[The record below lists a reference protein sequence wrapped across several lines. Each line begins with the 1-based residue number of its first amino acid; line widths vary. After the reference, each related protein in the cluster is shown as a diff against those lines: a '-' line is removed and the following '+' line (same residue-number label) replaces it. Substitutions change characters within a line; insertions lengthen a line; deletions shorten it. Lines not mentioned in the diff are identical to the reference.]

1 MSKKKWVLAVLFIAI
16 ALFCYKRW
24 DVWFGNPPEPG
35 YDIQHHPARV
45 LLTVGP
51 SESSRYVSWQCD
63 SVRQP
68 GWLDLCDTL
77 GHDTLVY
84 ETMSV
89 PFRSRAGIAAYFSV
103 LLDSL
108 KADSVYRY
116 RIRVGQDTTAWMQFH
131 MPAASDDYSFLYFG
145 DVQDE
150 VDDNAFDSLLPNI
163 MAHNADASFLLFGG
177 DLIERPMDK
186 YWGKV
191 FASLSSYAYTYPIV
205 SVPGNHEYLKGV
217 TRTLEERFPLV
228 FPYYDMEAHDDNAL
242 FSFKQGDARFFLLDS
257 NKDFWRLWSQ
267 RMWLEKELSAS
278 KEKWKI
284 VVLHHPIRSIK
295 SSMNNWVVKQF
306 FDDLVCEKG
315 VDLVLQGHEHGYARF
330 NVDAESDKGMT
341 EPLRLVSY
349 CSRKDYMLQFH
360 GDVAKWGTDSRYFQ
374 RITFSGDTLSLS
386 TFDAGLQLYD
396 RVKIVKTEDSRRLID
411 EGTDISERIRVS
423 DWFRANKSAKKVK
436 KFEENIEKWRKSKR

>member
-1 MSKKKWVLAVLFIAI
+1 MSKKKWFLAVLFIAI
-16 ALFCYKRW
+16 ALFCHKRW
-24 DVWFGNPPEPG
+24 DTWFGNPPEPG

-77 GHDTLVY
+77 GHDTLIY

-108 KADSVYRY
+108 KADTEYRY
-116 RIRVGQDTTAWMQFH
+116 RIRVGQDTTDWLGFH
-131 MPAASDDYSFLYFG
+131 MPPASDNFSFLYFG

-163 MAHNADASFLLFGG
+163 MSRHADASFLLFGG
-177 DLIERPMDK
+177 DLIERPMDQ
-186 YWGKV
+186 YWAKV
-191 FASLSSYAYTYPIV
+191 FASLSSYASSYPIV

-217 TRTLEERFPLV
+217 VRKLEERFPLV
-228 FPYYDMEAHDDNAL
+228 FPYYKMDSPSDNAL
-242 FSFKQGDARFFLLDS
+242 FTFKMGDARFFLLDS
-257 NKDFWRLWSQ
+257 NKDFWCMWSQ
-267 RMWLEKELSAS
+267 RKWLEEELAAS
-278 KEKWKI
+278 TEKWKI

-295 SSMNNWVVKQF
+295 SSMNNWVVRQF

-330 NVDAESDKGMT
+330 NADTISGKGMA

-349 CSRKDYMLQFH
+349 CSRKDYMLNFH
-360 GDVAKWGTDSRYFQ
+360 GNVAKWGTDDRYFQ
-374 RITFSGDTLSLS
+374 RISFSGDTLFLS
-386 TFDAGLQLYD
+386 TFNSSLQLYD
-396 RVKIVKTEDSRRLID
+396 KLRIVKSQDHRQLVD
-411 EGTDISERIRVS
+411 EGKDIPEKIRVS
-423 DWFRANKSAKKVK
+423 DWFRANKKAKRVQE
-436 KFEENIEKWRKSKR
+436 FEKNIEEWRKDKH